1 MSDKYTYVVTVIEDV
16 GGRLGRRVVLRTT
29 KEDEALE
36 LYNMLKADP
45 EARVLY
51 DVLPP
56 GVVE

>member
-1 MSDKYTYVVTVIEDV
+1 MSEKTHYVVTVLENV
-16 GGRLGRRVVLRTT
+16 GGRLGRRIVLRTT